1 MLIYGGPKI
10 LWIFIRNNDTANE
23 RGDFRWGRQYCDVI
37 VMCVIWMGMWFLKAG
52 VLFLINLYWQCCT
65 KKVGSN
71 FELGN
76 ILDICLKSTADY
88 NVIILLWHLVCVLIS
103 YLKKTSS
110 FSVKNPSWLLI
121 LREMTTTLYTVFN
134 LKLDRILILVIY
146 LLRFTTFYI
155 TQVTSIY
162 NKCWKW
168 CPFISMHLST
178 RFITFLATFLRVLSF
193 TSLQ

>member
-1 MLIYGGPKI
+1 M
-10 LWIFIRNNDTANE
+10 
-23 RGDFRWGRQYCDVI
+23 
-37 VMCVIWMGMWFLKAG
+37 
-52 VLFLINLYWQCCT
+52 INLYWQCCT

-134 LKLDRILILVIY
+134 IKLDRILILVIY

-162 NKCWKW
+162 NKCWK
-168 CPFISMHLST
+168 
-178 RFITFLATFLRVLSF
+178 
-193 TSLQ
+193 